1 MKNASSEDT
10 VRAFLNAME
19 KRDLAAAEALL
30 APEFA
35 MEFPGGARMHSL
47 KELIDWAKPRYRSVG
62 KQYERFDV
70 SNEPDGGTVVYCFG
84 TLEGVWND
92 GTSFSGIRFIDRFS
106 VADGKI
112 TDQKVWNDIGE
123 VTSR

>member
-1 MKNASSEDT
+1 MKNVSPEDT
-10 VRAFLNAME
+10 IRAFLNAME
-19 KRDLAAAEALL
+19 KRDLAAAKALL

-35 MEFPGGARMHSL
+35 MEFPGGGKMHSL

-62 KQYERFDV
+62 KRYERFDV
-70 SNEPDGGTVVYCFG
+70 SDAPDGSTIVYCFG

-106 VADGKI
+106 VVDGKI
-112 TDQKVWNDIGE
+112 TDQKVWNDLGE